1 MGKGLRH
8 LISSNRRRDLQIAMA
23 TLYQEIDMN
32 KFLLASSV
40 LALAG
45 SASADIVYSGDLGL
59 TVSSGDA
66 AIDVSIGDNTWQ
78 FGVLIGGP
86 LDYTFVTALN
96 EGAGLFVPIANE
108 FSARNFAAGDNIG
121 TFTSVLNMYPLGP
134 GGSTNIN
141 LTMHDY
147 VSGEGTFDASGTG
160 FVGFGFG
167 GGIDFNYGWMQFTLD
182 VDANSGSH
190 SITLVD
196 FAYNDEVNGSIEVG
210 AIPAPGAI
218 ALLSIAG
225 LAGRRRRNG

>member
-1 MGKGLRH
+1 MKKCV
-8 LISSNRRRDLQIAMA
+8 I
-23 TLYQEIDMN
+23 
-32 KFLLASSV
+32 ASSI
-40 LALAG
+40 LAITGGA
-45 SASADIVYSGDLGL
+45 AADIVYSGDLDL

-78 FGVLIGGP
+78 FGVLLGGP

-121 TFTSVLNMYPLGP
+121 TITSVLNMFPLGP
-134 GGSTNIN
+134 GGENIN

-167 GGIDFNYGWMQFTLD
+167 GGINFNYGWMQFTLD

-196 FAYNDEVNGSIEVG
+196 LAYNDEVNGSIEVG

-218 ALLSIAG
+218 ALLAIAG

>member
-1 MGKGLRH
+1 M
-8 LISSNRRRDLQIAMA
+8 
-23 TLYQEIDMN
+23 LYLETDM
-32 KFLLASSV
+32 KKCVIASSI
-40 LALAG
+40 LAITGGA
-45 SASADIVYSGDLGL
+45 AADIVYSGDLDL

-78 FGVLIGGP
+78 FGVLLGGP

-121 TFTSVLNMYPLGP
+121 TITSVLNMFPLGP
-134 GGSTNIN
+134 GDENIN
-141 LTMHDY
+141 LNMHDY

-196 FAYNDEVNGSIEVG
+196 LAYNDEVNGSIEVG

-218 ALLSIAG
+218 ALLAIAG

>member
-1 MGKGLRH
+1 M
-8 LISSNRRRDLQIAMA
+8 
-23 TLYQEIDMN
+23 LYLETDM
-32 KFLLASSV
+32 KKCVIASSI
-40 LALAG
+40 LAITGGA
-45 SASADIVYSGDLGL
+45 AADIVYSGDLDL

-78 FGVLIGGP
+78 FGVLLGGP

-121 TFTSVLNMYPLGP
+121 TITSVLNMFPLGP
-134 GGSTNIN
+134 GDENIN
-141 LTMHDY
+141 LNMHDY

-196 FAYNDEVNGSIEVG
+196 LAYNDEVNGSIEVG

>member
-8 LISSNRRRDLQIAMA
+8 LISSNCRCDLRIAMA
-23 TLYQEIDMN
+23 NLYQEIDMN
-32 KFLLASSV
+32 KFLIASSV
-40 LALAG
+40 LAVAG
-45 SASADIVYSGDLGL
+45 GASADIVYSGDLGL

-78 FGVLIGGP
+78 FGVLLGGP

-121 TFTSVLNMYPLGP
+121 TITSVLNMFPLGP
-134 GGSTNIN
+134 GGENIN

-182 VDANSGSH
+182 VDENSMSH

-196 FAYNDEVNGSIEVG
+196 FAYNDDVNGSIEVG

>member
-1 MGKGLRH
+1 M
-8 LISSNRRRDLQIAMA
+8 
-23 TLYQEIDMN
+23 LYLETDM
-32 KFLLASSV
+32 KKCVIASSI
-40 LALAG
+40 LAITGGA
-45 SASADIVYSGDLGL
+45 AADIVYSGDLGL

-78 FGVLIGGP
+78 FGIVLGGP
-86 LDYTFVTALN
+86 LDYSFVTALN
-96 EGAGLFVPIANE
+96 EGAGLFVPITNE
-108 FSARNFAAGDNIG
+108 SSARNFAAGDNIG
-121 TFTSVLNMYPLGP
+121 TITSVLNMFPLGP
-134 GGSTNIN
+134 GGENIN
-141 LTMHDY
+141 LNMHDY

-196 FAYNDEVNGSIEVG
+196 LAYNDQVNGSIEVG